1 MILAI
6 ISAIVLAIYLIIV
19 RIKYGQANMISD
31 TYYQLKPKGYIF
43 SIVLVFT
50 AFSMLYSI
58 LDTNQGIQALAFL
71 GCSGLAFV
79 GCAPNYIE
87 DYRIHKT
94 AAIIA
99 SIGCVG
105 WDLSVNLWITL
116 IITILYVIY
125 LGYMQLSKLF
135 SNMLSKEEFHPWYYL
150 ELAGFIDTYLTYFLI

>member
-58 LDTNQGIQALAFL
+58 LDTNQGIQTLAFL

>member
-6 ISAIVLAIYLIIV
+6 ISTIILATYLITIRV
-19 RIKYGQANMISD
+19 KYGQANMISD
-31 TYYQLKPKGYIF
+31 TYYQLKSKGFIF
-43 SIVLVFT
+43 SLVLVFVSI
-50 AFSMLYSI
+50 SMLYSI

-87 DYRIHKT
+87 DYRIHKI

-105 WDLSVNLWITL
+105 WSLSVNLWVTL
-116 IITILYVIY
+116 IIAIFYLAY

-135 SNMLSKEEFHPWYYL
+135 SNMLPKEGFHPWYYL